1 MDGTEGKGPY
11 GEIFAAVAA
20 VPGAGNPHRTRVR
33 RLGSILIVDLDIE
46 VDPALTVRAAHDISA
61 QVEAAIKNALP
72 EVYDV
77 IVHVEPEG
85 NDENERFGLRPGQ
98 A

>member
-1 MDGTEGKGPY
+1 
-11 GEIFAAVAA
+11 
-20 VPGAGNPHRTRVR
+20 
-33 RLGSILIVDLDIE
+33 
-46 VDPALTVRAAHDISA
+46 
-61 QVEAAIKNALP
+61 LP

-85 NDENERFGLRPGQ
+85 NDENERFGLRPEQ